1 MKPTRIPDFRW
12 RARPRAPARHRAE
25 DQPGAAQSGAEAQP
39 GAEARPGATARPHAA
54 AQLGAAARDAAR
66 RAPQTLTVAR
76 RRAQP
81 TAVTIA
87 RLTGT
92 AIFAY
97 LIALL
102 IPTTTSR
109 PVLAPLTALLVAQV
123 SLYQTLRSAGT
134 KVASVVAGVLLAVG
148 LSAAVGFT
156 WWSLGLTI
164 AIGLGIGY
172 ALHLGENILEVPISA
187 MLILSVGSGVAAAG
201 RVEETFVGAGAGLLA
216 GLVLATPKVQP
227 AEEAIEDLCGKLAG
241 LLDRITAGLR
251 EGPVEDSAHDWLRRA
266 RSVGGEIRRV
276 DEALLEAEDSVRLNP
291 RTLRLPLSTV
301 SLRQGLEALEH
312 EATAIRVLCRGLADF
327 TRLAGEDN
335 RLIDADI
342 RDRLAAAL
350 AEISA
355 ALRVYGRLATER
367 DAAHHERL
375 EADLDRHLDLAH
387 DHQDR
392 LSELLRTD
400 PAARPV
406 GWPLRGELV
415 AHLDRLRT
423 ELRAGKPEHRGGRR
437 RRRWRVRDLPRRS
450 SSARHQ
456 AAA

>member
-12 RARPRAPARHRAE
+12 REPARRRTARRPADPARPRT
-25 DQPGAAQSGAEAQP
+25 AAQ
-39 GAEARPGATARPHAA
+39 R
-54 AQLGAAARDAAR
+54 
-66 RAPQTLTVAR
+66 LTVAR

-97 LIALL
+97 LLALL
-102 IPTTTSR
+102 LTPTSR

-123 SLYQTLRSAGT
+123 SLYQTIRSAAT

-148 LSAAVGFT
+148 LSATVGFT

-187 MLILSVGSGVAAAG
+187 MLILSVGSGVAAVG

-216 GLVLATPKVQP
+216 GLVLSTPKVQP

-241 LLDRITAGLR
+241 LLHRVSDGLR
-251 EGPVEDSAHDWLRRA
+251 DGEGPVQDSAGDWLRRA
-266 RSVGGEIRRV
+266 RSAGGEIRRV
-276 DEALLEAEDSVRLNP
+276 DEALREAEDSVRLNP
-291 RTLRLPLSTV
+291 RSLRLPLSTI
-301 SLRQGLEALEH
+301 SLRRGLESLEH
-312 EATAIRVLCRGLADF
+312 EATALRVLCRSLADF
-327 TRLAGEDN
+327 TRLDGDDN

-342 RDRLAAAL
+342 RDQLAGAL
-350 AEISA
+350 HEMSA
-355 ALRVYGRLATER
+355 ALTVYGSLATER
-367 DAAHHERL
+367 DAARHERL
-375 EADLDRHLDLAH
+375 EGDLDRHLDLARE
-387 DHQDR
+387 HQDR

-400 PAARPV
+400 PAAQPV
-406 GWPLRGELV
+406 GWPLRGELI

-423 ELRAGKPEHRGGRR
+423 ELRAGKPEHMSRR
-437 RRRWRVRDLPRRS
+437 RRSRWRPPHVRDLPRRS
-450 SSARHQ
+450 SSALRRLMTLPAGCPVRARSRSAPRDRSPP
-456 AAA
+456 AA